1 MELYSKDQIE
11 ILELKQ
17 EAYNQKA
24 KHSIQITKLI
34 SLQLRFV
41 DQLFV
46 AFESVASSEEVN
58 FGNKKYTPT
67 TKLKWHI
74 KTLRANALNQLKDAQ
89 LESIT
94 PRSEK

>member
-1 MELYSKDQIE
+1 MDLYSREQIT

-17 EAYNQKA
+17 EAYNIAA
-24 KHSIQITKLI
+24 KHSLQVTKLI
-34 SLQLRFV
+34 SLQQRFV
-41 DQLFV
+41 EQLFT
-46 AFESVASSEEVN
+46 AFESVAANEEVN

-67 TKLKWHI
+67 TELKWHI

-94 PRSEK
+94 PRSQS